1 MMMKRLFYNIGIFTV
16 LTIFIAC
23 TDNSNNNPGFEYMP
37 DMYRSPSLET
47 YGQNSTFPDSLNARK
62 PVKGTISRG
71 NLSSF
76 NYDGSLEGYLLAG
89 KNAKNPFDSDSD
101 NIDEGK
107 KLYAMFC
114 THCHGDIGDGKGSI
128 THPVYSA
135 VPSYSDNTTA
145 RRTGLPMSQLKAG
158 HIFHA
163 ITYGLNAMG
172 PHNTQINDTERW
184 LITMYVQEL
193 QKGN

>member
-1 MMMKRLFYNIGIFTV
+1 MMNKYLIIIV
-16 LTIFIAC
+16 LSFIIISC
-23 TDNSNNNPGFEYMP
+23 DNNGRGYEYMP

-47 YGQNSTFPDSLNARK
+47 YGQNSIFPDSLNARK

-135 VPSYSDNTTA
+135 VPSYSDNATA

-172 PHNTQINDTERW
+172 PHASQLSEEERW
-184 LITMYVQEL
+184 KIVLYVQEL
-193 QKGN
+193 QNKSD